1 MAENQE
7 KDPMQ
12 KAMEDAEA
20 AAAARKAARD
30 AANAKEVAAQQAL
43 QAEELAGLQ
52 TYNTTQYE
60 NQGQIIKDIEGKLA
74 TAKEKDATAQKRENA
89 YRYISGLGDTL
100 SSLANLV
107 GTAHGAANQQQT
119 YNSSKVVQ
127 KAEEARKARKLEMD
141 DLTKRQDEM
150 KARLLEMKAAGSL
163 KEAEIKARQAKENL
177 ALTSKHNA
185 AEQAAT
191 QYDAAQ
197 IRQAGLDAQSKL
209 HQDRTYAAQ
218 QQAATQAQENWQ
230 KTYNLQYAKFKE
242 EQKGNNYNF
251 TLANESVDIPK
262 EKLNDVN
269 VERIYQMLPEE
280 IRKTIKGEQVTAYEQ
295 DEFGNSQRVTSH
307 KAPSLTQKLAAIG
320 AYADSNPTVKAEL
333 FRLAGK
339 AATVETP
346 VKQKEDGIYTG
357 SQNALGTLSFKPE
370 TSNGKKKPNPM
381 S

>member
-1 MAENQE
+1 MADPNE
-7 KDPMQ
+7 KDPI
-12 KAMEDAEA
+12 KEAIAAAEAEA
-20 AAAARKAARD
+20 ASRAASRIATY
-30 AANAKEVAAQQAL
+30 
-43 QAEELAGLQ
+43 AEQTAGLRATQ
-52 TYNTTQYE
+52 NAEQKGIQDYNTALYE
-60 NQGQIIKDIEGKLA
+60 NQDQIIKDIEGKLA
-74 TAKEKDATAQKRENA
+74 TAQQKDETARKRENA
-89 YRYISGLGDTL
+89 FRYISGLGDTL

-119 YNSSKVVQ
+119 YNSSKVVE
-127 KAEEARKARKLEMD
+127 KAEAARKARKLEMD
-141 DLTKRQDEM
+141 DLAKRQDEM
-150 KARLLEMKAAGSL
+150 AARLREMKAAGSL
-163 KEAEIKARQAKENL
+163 KEVEARAKHAKESL
-177 ALTSKHNA
+177 ALSKEHANQ
-185 AEQAAT
+185 ERAAT

-197 IRQAGLDAQSKL
+197 IRQAGLDAQNKM

-230 KTYNLQYAKFKE
+230 KTYNMQYAKFKE
-242 EQKGNNYNF
+242 EQKGNTYNF

-269 VERIYQMLPEE
+269 VERIFQMLPEE
-280 IRKTIKGEQVTAYEQ
+280 IRASIKGEQTTVYES
-295 DEFGNSQRVTSH
+295 DEFGNSVRKTGN
-307 KAPSLTQKLAAIG
+307 KAPTLTQKLAAIG

-339 AATVETP
+339 TATVETP

-357 SQNALGTLSFKPE
+357 SQNALGTMSFKPE

>member
-12 KAMEDAEA
+12 QAMEDAKA

-30 AANAKEVAAQQAL
+30 AANAQEVAAQQAL

-197 IRQAGLDAQSKL
+197 IRQAGRDARADAVADRAYNEGVRQFNATEKRLADAKAAELETKEKIAAAEAKAKVDAAKAKKADDPKHQSSVM
-209 HQDRTYAAQ
+209 HQNIVGIRDELAKQMGYAS
-218 QQAATQAQENWQ
+218 
-230 KTYNLQYAKFKE
+230 YNEYLQYKNVSGWGTDIGEQRNKDSKAIRNKRAAENPEVAEFLRQLEMPESMSE
-242 EQKGNNYNF
+242 EQ
-251 TLANESVDIPK
+251 
-262 EKLNDVN
+262 
-269 VERIYQMLPEE
+269 
-280 IRKTIKGEQVTAYEQ
+280 IRA
-295 DEFGNSQRVTSH
+295 
-307 KAPSLTQKLAAIG
+307 LMG
-320 AYADSNPTVKAEL
+320 ASTVFADAV
-333 FRLAGK
+333 GK
-339 AATVETP
+339 ATVEEEP
-346 VKQKEDGIYTG
+346 QK
-357 SQNALGTLSFKPE
+357 
-370 TSNGKKKPNPM
+370 TSNGKKKVW
-381 S
+381 